1 MKQWSYVAAKGF
13 SWGCHT
19 PLRGWDDGM
28 HGELEVLGVDTDTGH
43 VYLELLGGLVDL
55 GVPPPQGQ

>member
-1 MKQWSYVAAKGF
+1 MAAKGF